1 MTKSARL
8 WCAIIAVTGVVLG
21 GLGFAVL
28 SVPYDLGADAA
39 KVQSHPDA
47 NVPVSVAMSADGR
60 RLVLEIDWDD
70 ELDDAPGSDHFT
82 ARVMAGVQEVEQKEW
97 RMFNTK
103 WTISP
108 PDVYKFA
115 MRFNQTEATALIS
128 AAKRGDAVVAVSQQ
142 SDADG
147 DGMYEM
153 NYVTV
158 VRIPAPV
165 TGAARFESLLPTV
178 MQTMSVGGDTASAT
192 VGAAT
197 KDCSQIPL
205 ILGAGLFRCDLHGAN
220 LASANLVG
228 VDLTKANLTGAN
240 LVGANLT
247 KANLTG
253 ANLTGTVC
261 PDGSNPAGRGEGSQ
275 PTCPLLP

>member
-1 MTKSARL
+1 MTKTASL
-8 WCAIIAVTGVVLG
+8 WFAIIAVTGVVLG

-28 SVPYDLGADAA
+28 SVPYDLGTDAA

-60 RLVLEIDWDD
+60 RLVMEIDWDD

-82 ARVMAGVQEVEQKEW
+82 ARVMAGVQEVEQREW

-103 WTISP
+103 WNISP

-115 MRFNQTEATALIS
+115 MRFNQAEATVLLG
-128 AAKRGDAVVAVSQQ
+128 AAKSGDAVVAVSQQ

-147 DGMYEM
+147 DGLYEM

-165 TGAARFESLLPTV
+165 T
-178 MQTMSVGGDTASAT
+178 
-192 VGAAT
+192 GAAT

-220 LASANLVG
+220 LA
-228 VDLTKANLTGAN
+228 
-240 LVGANLT
+240 GANLT

-253 ANLTGTVC
+253 ANLAGANLTKANLTGANLAGANLTKANLTGAVC
-261 PDGSNPAGRGEGSQ
+261 PDGSNAAGRGEGSQ
-275 PTCPLLP
+275 PTCPLLQ